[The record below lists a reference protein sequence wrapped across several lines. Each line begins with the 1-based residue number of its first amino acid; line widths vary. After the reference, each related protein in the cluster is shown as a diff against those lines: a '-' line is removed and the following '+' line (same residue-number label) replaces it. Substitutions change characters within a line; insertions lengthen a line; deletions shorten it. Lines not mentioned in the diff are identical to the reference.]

1 MAFSRKEKS
10 VTTNSFT
17 DEYAT
22 LTDYILGITYRIWE
36 EKGVGLIRRYYG
48 RDCTMLTQGGRVDGV
63 EAVVS
68 GTLETLHQ
76 FPDRQLYG
84 EDVVWADHGP
94 ARGMLSSHRILT
106 TGTHRGDGLFGPPTG
121 RTFAIRAVADCL
133 VKAGTEQITEEWLV
147 RDTGG
152 IAVQLGLD
160 VREMGFRL
168 AEADAAKGAAPW
180 HLSLWDEVRAGQR
193 EADAV
198 IQDHPAA
205 VLARTSLESIVNRT
219 DIASIRQTHDRAA
232 SIHGPLHRM
241 HAGREGVEQFWLGYL
256 AAFPDA
262 RLVVDHAIA
271 LEEPGRPI
279 RTSTRWRLA
288 GTHAGHGA
296 FGPATGAQVLI
307 LGITQAHVWDG
318 RIQQE
323 WTVVDEL
330 AVHRMIG
337 LQRG

>member
-1 MAFSRKEKS
+1 M
-10 VTTNSFT
+10 
-17 DEYAT
+17 
-22 LTDYILGITYRIWE
+22 
-36 EKGVGLIRRYYG
+36 
-48 RDCTMLTQGGRVDGV
+48 
-63 EAVVS
+63 
-68 GTLETLHQ
+68 
-76 FPDRQLYG
+76 
-84 EDVVWADHGP
+84 
-94 ARGMLSSHRILT
+94 
-106 TGTHRGDGLFGPPTG
+106 
-121 RTFAIRAVADCL
+121 
-133 VKAGTEQITEEWLV
+133 
-147 RDTGG
+147 
-152 IAVQLGLD
+152 
-160 VREMGFRL
+160 
-168 AEADAAKGAAPW
+168 
-180 HLSLWDEVRAGQR
+180 
-193 EADAV
+193 

-205 VLARTSLESIVNRT
+205 VLARSSLESIVNRT

-232 SIHGPLHRM
+232 SIHGPLHKV
-241 HAGREGVEQFWLGYL
+241 HAGWEGVELFWLGYL
-256 AAFPDA
+256 AAIPDA